1 MNVQWTTLILVTLVL
16 SAGCAGARYQ
26 VKADG
31 LSYPVSMSGALPDQ
45 SGNLFVLHHG
55 LEVLGDIDESWR
67 AWGVLYGETG
77 TDVEVSEA
85 ISTRIREL
93 GGDGAAAV
101 TVTTANCGINYW
113 PTLIVLPFFPGCVSV
128 HVEGHVVRV
137 KDPQSPD
144 IVRPST
150 AVAQERGTP

>member
-1 MNVQWTTLILVTLVL
+1 MNVHWSLILVILVL

-45 SGNLFVLHHG
+45 SGNLFG
-55 LEVLGDIDESWR
+55 F
-67 AWGVLYGETG
+67 LYGETG
-77 TDVEVSEA
+77 TDVDISEA
-85 ISTRIREL
+85 VNARIREL

-113 PTLIVLPFFPGCVSV
+113 PTLIALPFFPGCVSV
-128 HVEGHVVRV
+128 HVEGHVVRG
-137 KDPQSPD
+137 KDPQNPD
-144 IVRPST
+144 IIRPST
-150 AVAQERGTP
+150 GVAQERGAP